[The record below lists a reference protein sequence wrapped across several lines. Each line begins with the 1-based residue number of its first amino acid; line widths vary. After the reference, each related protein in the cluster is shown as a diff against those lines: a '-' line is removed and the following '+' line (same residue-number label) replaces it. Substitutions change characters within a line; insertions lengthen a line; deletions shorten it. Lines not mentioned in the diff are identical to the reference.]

1 MYILQLSINQTEE
14 KERRRARAKAEKKE
28 HSLPRPGTLLIF
40 YRWQT
45 MEHAHSLES

>member
-1 MYILQLSINQTEE
+1 MYILQLSINQTEK
-14 KERRRARAKAEKKE
+14 KERRRARVKAKKE
-28 HSLPRPGTLLIF
+28 HPLPRPGILLIF